1 MVKVADILN
10 EFNAILNKT
19 AFIPNP
25 QVQQQQQQAQGQDPQ
40 QGQSGDPQQQG
51 QGQDPQQGQG
61 QEQGGDPMANLPPGA
76 REQLAQLPPDQQQ
89 AVLKQLAQ
97 QSPEG
102 QQKEKTEE
110 VQTGEAA
117 PTDLDNST
125 ITLRVRDLL
134 DLVSGGSA
142 TKNKLK
148 IQEHMQK
155 ADFKQQQMQQK
166 QQVDVQKQEQKQKQD
181 EAKAQQ
187 DASMGNAG
195 PNMMGG
201 GIYPSQQPGQGGS
214 LGLQQ

>member
-1 MVKVADILN
+1 MTKVADILN

-25 QVQQQQQQAQGQDPQ
+25 QVQQQQQQGQGQDPQ
-40 QGQSGDPQQQG
+40 QGQGGDPQQGTG
-51 QGQDPQQGQG
+51 QTSQQQG

-89 AVLKQLAQ
+89 AVLKQLAE

-102 QQKEKTEE
+102 QQKAKTEE
-110 VQTGEAA
+110 VQTGEAP

-166 QQVDVQKQEQKQKQD
+166 QQVDAKKQDQKQQQD
-181 EAKAQQ
+181 EMKAQQ
-187 DASMGNAG
+187 DASMGSAG

-201 GIYPSQQPGQGGS
+201 GIYPAQQPQQGQGS